1 VTDPFRLMRGISFP
15 VVIGVVAVVLL
26 VVAWP
31 VVYAGSKQDVTF
43 TVDSMERV
51 TKSDGNGGVT
61 SYYVVFS
68 EEGETY
74 ANKDSFLFFKF
85 NSSDIQGRL
94 DEGKTYNATVVG
106 WRLPFFSTYKNIL
119 TVEEVDP

>member
-1 VTDPFRLMRGISFP
+1 MSDPFRLMRNGEWKYILGGLL
-15 VVIGVVAVVLL
+15 VLLL

-31 VVYAGSKQDVTF
+31 VVYVGSKQDVTF

-51 TKSDGNGGVT
+51 TKGDGNGGVT
-61 SYYVVFS
+61 SYYVVFT

-94 DEGKTYNATVVG
+94 DEGKTYKATIAG
-106 WRLPFFSTYKNIL
+106 WRLPFFSVYRNIL
-119 TVEEVDP
+119 TVEEIDP